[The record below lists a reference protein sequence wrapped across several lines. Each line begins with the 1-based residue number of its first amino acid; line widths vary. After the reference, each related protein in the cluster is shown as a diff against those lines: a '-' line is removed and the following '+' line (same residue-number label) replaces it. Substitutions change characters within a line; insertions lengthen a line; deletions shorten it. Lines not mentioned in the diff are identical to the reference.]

1 MPKDSAIANPRRK
14 AFSTRRRD
22 PETKREAIL
31 ETAAQLFLEK
41 SYGRTL
47 LNDVAQRLKITKPA
61 LYHYFRNKEEI
72 LVACYRLGTDMIGE
86 SLGQIAAQYGTGLE
100 KVQAFIYSYANVM
113 TVNFGRCVMR
123 LDEGDLSSAAR
134 TEVRTRKRQ
143 IDQRLRS
150 FIQEGIADA
159 SITPCDPKLAAFSIA
174 GAVNWICMWYEPDG
188 PLSPEDIATHFAR
201 TLTQGLAREK
211 SVAAC
216 LGSVAASSRP
226 RPPKPLP
233 SRDRERAVGPGGPLI
248 PSPALGARFSAQP
261 ARNRDRKGTASST
274 EQKA

>member
-1 MPKDSAIANPRRK
+1 MPKDSAVTNPRGK

-72 LVACYRLGTDMIGE
+72 LVECYRLGTDMIGE
-86 SLGQIAAQYGTGLE
+86 SLGQIAAQYGTGLQ

-134 TEVRTRKRQ
+134 AEVRARKKR

-150 FIQEGIADA
+150 FIQEGIADG

-174 GAVNWICMWYEPDG
+174 GAVNWICMWYRPNG
-188 PLSPEDIATHFAR
+188 LLSPEEIATQFAR

-211 SVAAC
+211 NVASC
-216 LGSVAASSRP
+216 LGPATVPTAPSRP
-226 RPPKPLP
+226 RPVKPLP
-233 SRDRERAVGPGGPLI
+233 SRDREGAVGQSGHVI
-248 PSPALGARFSAQP
+248 PPQALGARSSLQSA
-261 ARNRDRKGTASST
+261 RSRDRKGVAS
-274 EQKA
+274 